1 MGRENMTILTRRH
14 TLAGITASAA
24 ALGLAAPA
32 IASGR
37 KITLGALRFTSH
49 SGTFVALER
58 EYFKQAGMDVEVKFF
73 QAAQPMAVAIASGD
87 VDYAVTAISGG
98 LVSLADKGAIKVIG
112 GALQEEAGID
122 GQKFLVS
129 DAAFKAGINAPSMLD
144 GKSYGISTAGS
155 SFHYMGS
162 KMAAAEGISLNFKP
176 LQKVGAIIGALKSG
190 QIDAWSIV
198 PHIAKPLAG
207 SGAVHI
213 IGDVATYLPDYQV
226 TTVFTSA
233 KNAAEEKQMTT
244 DYLAAYSKGVAD
256 YNAAM
261 IAKDGGED
269 GMNAMV
275 DLIHKYVYTDRP
287 REKAAPS
294 IINGTMRL
302 NEGAKMNVASVRDQL
317 EWFQSEDLVGKDIT
331 LDTLIDTSFV
341 ESMGA

>member
-1 MGRENMTILTRRH
+1 MTTFNRRQ
-14 TLAGITASAA
+14 TLATMGAA
-24 ALGLAAPA
+24 AAVGLAAPA
-32 IASGR
+32 VAQGK

-49 SGTFVALER
+49 SGTFVAYQR
-58 EYFKQAGMDVEVKFF
+58 EYFKQAGLDVELKFF

-112 GALQEEAGID
+112 GALSEEKGID
-122 GQKFLVS
+122 GQKFLAS
-129 DAAFKAGINAPSMLD
+129 DAAYQAGVTAPAMLD
-144 GKSYGISTAGS
+144 GKSFGMTTAGS

-162 KMAAAEGISLNFKP
+162 KMAQAEGIDLSFKP
-176 LQKVGAIIGALKSG
+176 LQKVGAIIGALKTG

-213 IGDVATYLPDYQV
+213 IGNVSDYLPDYQV
-226 TTVFTSA
+226 TTVFTST
-233 KNAAEEKQMTT
+233 KNASDEQEMTKNF
-244 DYLAAYSKGVAD
+244 LAGYSKGVAD

-261 IAKDGGED
+261 IAKDGGDAGVDE
-269 GMNAMV
+269 MV

-287 REKAAPS
+287 RDKAAPS

-302 NEGAKMNVASVRDQL
+302 NEGAKLNVASVRDQL
-317 EWFQSEDLVGKDIT
+317 EWFQSEGLVDADIT
-331 LDTLIDTSFV
+331 LETLIDTSYV
-341 ESMGA
+341 ETMDS